1 MLQYILSATYMIQ
14 IIKIKEEFSEQKFI
28 VGLNGGGRGSSGDN
42 GYFKHQQT
50 ILISNVSY
58 SETILKV
65 MDVPLT
71 TTIFRINT
79 NYVS

>member
-1 MLQYILSATYMIQ
+1 MIQ